1 MARGPVFELAIAL
14 PFSIDDFG
22 SIATTTSQPK
32 IWADRVRSAVGTA
45 LSERV
50 FRENYG
56 TTIPSKLWDSVDT
69 MSEVIEEQIETA
81 FTRDL
86 ENLTLDEVEVVYDDR
101 KETIFA
107 EISYFLPNNEQT
119 SITIGVATVSPTEPI
134 VEELL

>member
-1 MARGPVFELAIAL
+1 VARSPIYELAIAL

-22 SIATTTSQPK
+22 SVATTTSQSK

-69 MSEVIEEQIETA
+69 MSEIIQEQIETV
-81 FTRDL
+81 FNRDL
-86 ENLTLDEVEVVYDDR
+86 ENLTLDEVDVNYDER

-119 SITIGVATVSPTEPI
+119 SITIGVATISPTEPI